1 MKYEYLKFKNDMKK
15 TKKTIGLIII
25 FKDKEKCF
33 TAALQMRG
41 GFNTEKNKPETY
53 KNASQLTVHG
63 GINKKENEIEALL
76 RETKEELGA
85 KFAKIIELN
94 KNKLIEV
101 NRIKNDKISVVNFGL
116 ILTKIDLDK
125 IKINKQT
132 GGSLRLISKNEI
144 RNIRELK
151 PSEKTNGIADKNEIV
166 MFSDDIEAVK
176 LAFEKLTK

>member
-1 MKYEYLKFKNDMKK
+1 
-15 TKKTIGLIII
+15 
-25 FKDKEKCF
+25 
-33 TAALQMRG
+33 MRG

-94 KNKLIEV
+94 KK
-101 NRIKNDKISVVNFGL
+101 KNDKISVVNFGL